1 MSRTLRIILISLGV
15 VIAAVI
21 VGGLAWAL
29 TPLGPGPTALKTLD
43 GTEKVAV
50 TKVDGRYE
58 FAPHGEEPTSAV
70 VFYPGGRVDAR
81 SYAPVAERIAARG
94 HLVVVPVM
102 PLSLAVL
109 NPNAADDVIA
119 AHPEVESW
127 VIGGHSLG
135 GAMAA
140 QYAAKNA
147 SKLSGIIYFAAYA
160 PEGADLS
167 KTKLS
172 ATDVTA
178 TNDTVL
184 DAEAHADGE
193 KRLPPDVVLDW
204 IEGGNHAQFG
214 DYGEQPGDSPATISG
229 EQQWDRASMA
239 AEELLERI
247 DERRGRGSL

>member
-1 MSRTLRIILISLGV
+1 MNRALKIAL
-15 VIAAVI
+15 IAAGAI
-21 VGGLAWAL
+21 VGLVVVAGLVWAL
-29 TPLGPGPTALKTLD
+29 TPLGPGETALKTLD

-50 TKVDGRYE
+50 TQIDGRYE
-58 FAPHGEEPTSAV
+58 FAPHGTEPTSAV

-81 SYAPVAERIAARG
+81 SYAPVAERVAARG
-94 HLVVVPVM
+94 HLVVIPVM

-109 NPNAADDVIA
+109 DPNAADDVIA
-119 AHPEVESW
+119 VHPEVESW

-147 SKLSGIIYFAAYA
+147 SKLDGIIYFAAYA

-167 KTKLS
+167 KTGLS

-184 DAEAHADGE
+184 DAQAHADGE

-214 DYGEQPGDSPATISG
+214 DYGEQPGDSPATISA

-247 DERRGRGSL
+247 EARP